1 MKLKELQSQFAKE
14 LTEIYPK
21 TEIRTFLNWL
31 VEAYLGWNT
40 TQMLLNSQE
49 ELAKEKVQLFQEA
62 LSELKKQKPIQY
74 ILGETEFYALP
85 FKVNASVLIPR
96 PETEEL
102 VDWIIEDYT
111 NTTEKIDITEIGTGS
126 GCIATSLAKNNTN
139 FRLTAY
145 DISTEALAIAE
156 QNAKLNQVTINFK
169 QQDVL
174 QLQQLPDQV
183 DVLVSNPPYV
193 KMDER
198 KLIRSNVFD
207 YEPHLA
213 LFVENDSAL
222 IFYEK
227 IIELALQQEKIP
239 TVYVEINQALGEE
252 TKALFENAGFTDVSL
267 KKDIFHKPRMIK
279 AIF

>member
-85 FKVNASVLIPR
+85 FKINASVLIPR

>member
-169 QQDVL
+169 QQDIL

-239 TVYVEINQALGEE
+239 TVYVEINQALGDE
-252 TKALFENAGFTDVSL
+252 TRALFENAGFKDVSL